1 MSCDMLKTELIV
13 QPNFHSHSPPITF
26 PSTEYSLLNKTVT
39 IHTFSEVNFF
49 LDSLNILSSLLSHS
63 RCFFPCAERPAS
75 LTLWPSS
82 DLIWLVR
89 LEEEIVQQS
98 PGLLFSFLEPGAG
111 HMRCGMPCSQAVGGS
126 LSWPSWDDQWSVC
139 PAEDFLES
147 ETFGAKTR
155 SLSMTGWSNPDNFG
169 IQD

>member
-1 MSCDMLKTELIV
+1 MGEIHKIIFLFKLVYSSDF
-13 QPNFHSHSPPITF
+13 QPNLVGLLKVHFFLVKSITF
-26 PSTEYSLLNKTVT
+26 CWKVM
-39 IHTFSEVNFF
+39 FSFP
-49 LDSLNILSSLLSHS
+49 HS